1 MKPIKVYGHYGTN
14 TASLTPIPEGF
25 KLETESG
32 FCRFGSDAVGNL
44 FFVDPSGGPFIG
56 VGDRISE
63 IVQGLESEAVVKR
76 IDSTEEGI
84 ILVTE

>member
-1 MKPIKVYGHYGTN
+1 MKPIKVYGHYGTH

-32 FCRFGSDAVGNL
+32 FCRFGSAAGGGL
-44 FFVDPSGGPFIG
+44 SFVDPSGGPFIH
-56 VGDRISE
+56 VGDKIAD
-63 IVQGLESEAVVKR
+63 IVRGLESEAVIKR